1 MAYRPAPEISAT
13 TGAGRNTF
21 ASSATLTPVTQK
33 TIQTAADFE
42 LLRNEATP
50 AIIKGLD
57 VGSCTIQ
64 WTNEY
69 LKQQIGIERPVVV
82 HASPSPHMNFQ
93 SKNFAYRTQSLS
105 SFLDEASEGGHLYL
119 RALSTEK
126 PSEKPTHLAEDFP
139 SIAADF
145 QIPGALKYVKENMH
159 SSPLRVSGPV
169 TMWLHYD
176 VMANIYVQVRGT
188 KRLLLFPPSEVTS
201 LSFAP
206 GASSST
212 LNPFTDAHGARGFE
226 AVVSPGDILFIPPLW
241 LHCAEPTSG
250 ISVAVNVFFRESNME
265 AGYAAGRDVY
275 GNRDLA
281 AYERGRRDVQ
291 RIAKSFEGLPKD
303 VKHFYLAR
311 LADELKEL
319 ARI

>member
-1 MAYRPAPEISAT
+1 MYQPDPQEVASAG
-13 TGAGRNTF
+13 TGQSTKE
-21 ASSATLTPVTQK
+21 SSSMITPVVMK
-33 TIQTAADFE
+33 TIQTAAEFE
-42 LLRNEATP
+42 LLRNESAP
-50 AIIKGLD
+50 AILRGLP
-57 VGSCTIQ
+57 VGSCTTQ
-64 WTNEY
+64 WTHEY
-69 LKQQIGIERPVVV
+69 LKQQIGGERPVVV
-82 HASPSPHMNFQ
+82 HASPSPHLNFQ
-93 SKNFAYRTQSLS
+93 RKNFAYKTQSFG
-105 SFLDEASEGGHLYL
+105 SFLDEANEGGHLYL
-119 RALSTEK
+119 RALSAEK

-145 QIPGALKYVKENMH
+145 QIPEALEYVRKNMH

-188 KRLLLFPPSEVTS
+188 KRLLLFPPSEVTN

-206 GASSST
+206 GASSSS

-241 LHCAEPTSG
+241 LHCAEPTNG
-250 ISVAVNVFFRESNME
+250 LSVAVNVFFREENME
-265 AGYAAGRDVY
+265 PAYAAGRDVY

-291 RIAKSFEGLPKD
+291 RVAKSFEGLPKD
-303 VKHFYLAR
+303 VKLFYLAR
-311 LADELKEL
+311 LADELKAL
-319 ARI
+319 SRV